1 MRKVTYGAACSL
13 DGFIAAPD
21 GGVDWLRWSDDVQRI
36 TAEYWGRIDTLVM
49 GRKTW
54 EVAAGGSEG
63 AAAMKGLTVYVFSR
77 TLKRIDAPGVQLV
90 SEMLVSSCAS

>member
-21 GGVDWLRWSDDVQRI
+21 GGVDWLHWTNDVQSI
-36 TAEYWGRIDTLVM
+36 MAEYWGRIDTLVM

-54 EVAAGGSEG
+54 EVAAGASGDG
-63 AAAMKGLTVYVFSR
+63 GRMMKGLSVYVFSR
-77 TLKRIDAPGVQLV
+77 TLRGDTGARRGACVGG
-90 SEMLVSSCAS
+90 SR